1 MASRTG
7 KRKRVVVEGL
17 FGEQITDVV
26 EGPRNP
32 PIRIGSW
39 EEYVKHFG
47 GLATPDVLQQV
58 RAYFNEGT
66 IIDEEN
72 IVDSPRAR
80 EAIVRIG
87 QRSGM
92 SYGAAVAA
100 AYQAYLLHCKEDS
113 MGKRERTIGDMVR
126 AADEQGRKLDF
137 RFVPLTAAEKRK
149 GSKRLEAEV
158 FGPVLEQLGLLSEDE
173 MQKIKSKTTKRDLI
187 EELTFARKEIAQL
200 RRTVEELEREEPL
213 EVRVSKAARLIAEQF
228 GRSAAKRC
236 PKDTEAQ
243 QRENTNAVEGVL
255 RRVARGY
262 RLLVVVAEHGMMD
275 GPGEV
280 TSVVAGVLGD
290 LLADQGLCRIV
301 DNTRET
307 NARQVVMTHGAADS
321 LAMSRRLG
329 AKDRLVPGEPRT
341 L

>member
-7 KRKRVVVEGL
+7 KRKRVIVEGL

-26 EGPRNP
+26 EGPRSK
-32 PIRIGSW
+32 PIVIRSW
-39 EEYVKHFG
+39 KQWVKHFG
-47 GLATPDVLQQV
+47 GAASPEVLQQV
-58 RAYFNEGT
+58 RAYFDADTET
-66 IIDEEN
+66 IMTR
-72 IVDSPRAR
+72 VT
-80 EAIVRIG
+80 G
-87 QRSGM
+87 
-92 SYGAAVAA
+92 
-100 AYQAYLLHCKEDS
+100 
-113 MGKRERTIGDMVR
+113 RERTVGDVVR
-126 AADEQGRKLDF
+126 AAVDQGLELDF

-173 MQKIKSKTTKRDLI
+173 MQKIKAKTTKQELI
-187 EELTFARKEIAQL
+187 EELTVARKEIAQL
-200 RRTVEELEREEPL
+200 RRTVEEMGREEPL

-290 LLADQGLCRIV
+290 LLADQDLCRIV

-321 LAMSRRLG
+321 LSMSRRLG